1 MSKLQQLSK
10 LSTDIKLLQTLW
22 SVIIQANVDANVARH
37 SADLSRAIVESY
49 GYSATNNWDKITVY
63 QGSQL
68 IFEYQIKLD
77 QSMAPM
83 LSHAQETVRAYV
95 MLLNKQLQQ
104 LTNSTSKEL
113 EEVKATLAVTLEP
126 QVTLDKINKMVD
138 LAALQQQKA
147 DFLDNLQPGQ
157 EVLIVAD
164 GGLTYIKVGSVI
176 GNRRF
181 KAEITDSNETYEAIV
196 NPDVVMGIQSNHPS
210 ASKLQGLTKTYIV
223 FDPEH
228 WSVRNRIL

>member
-22 SVIIQANVDANVARH
+22 TVITQADVDANVAKY

-49 GYSATNNWDKITVY
+49 GYSTINNWDKITVY
-63 QGSQL
+63 QGTRI
-68 IFEYQIKLD
+68 IFEYQIKLE

-83 LSHAQETVRAYV
+83 LSHSQETVRAYV
-95 MLLNKQLQQ
+95 MFLNKQLQQ
-104 LTNSTSKEL
+104 LTNATPEEL
-113 EEVKATLAVTLEP
+113 EEVKATLNVTLEP
-126 QVTLDKINKMVD
+126 SVALDNANKLVD

-157 EVLIVAD
+157 EVLIVAE
-164 GGLTYIKVGSVI
+164 GGLTYVKVGSVV

-181 KAEITDSNETYEAIV
+181 KAEITDSNETYEAVV
-196 NPDVVMGIQSNHPS
+196 NPDVVMAIQSNHPS
-210 ASKLQGLTKTYIV
+210 ASKLQGLTKTYIM

-228 WSVRNRIL
+228 WSIRNRIL